1 MYDQLTD
8 SRGYLVYKNRYNGK
22 AEQDNPNLTFIVL
35 SINEK
40 YASSRYSTYRCAGK
54 LYALQKALY
63 TSYIP
68 FDMVHS
74 ILNRHQLNQIDSAPS
89 IKPSQLTAVLHD
101 VYFAAT
107 RMGYFDDL
115 STPPNLEAAS
125 SILAG
130 FFWAVFDPKRSTA
143 ISVLELHQTVL
154 LLSSHANHGQLVWEH
169 FRLISDHNLCV
180 SRHRFE
186 AMLTVLSKILNFLG
200 EPDYLRPSMVQQITS
215 ECFVNYPGLV
225 GLTEYQFSCLWKLSS
240 LFSYYANVVSL
251 NKRLQDTEH
260 TVHGLLC
267 YGCRDVIR
275 GLRFKCQRCRNVSLC
290 IKCFTHGYGNKQH
303 NMSHKMYEISSGEAE
318 SSLRCGRVWLT
329 KLWHWLRASRH
340 QEQNP
345 APSTYENM
353 EAKLIDTKAVEMMQ
367 EGNQEHQDTLARE
380 SMIACTLSRASN
392 TTMKRNMSLFSSVE
406 YNSFNNS
413 RQKDLLAKLASVTEA
428 LEEHH
433 DEYRKQMT
441 ECWKMLTAE
450 EQNTTSR
457 MHACFDTYMQQ
468 FAACLAQL
476 KLVSTHAG
484 QSIPQC
490 SSTPYRRATLTLAAT
505 DCISNSAKTR
515 PSPDGEGDRSFVGS
529 SRLEKTELSVR
540 DISTWFH
547 MDLSTPDAVG
557 TVGSQANGKDEKT
570 TSDATRQCEEAHN
583 PVTKEDELSCRIDRL
598 KLDTQMANF
607 RDLLLKVREIVDDS
621 YSDNTELARSTLQI
635 EKALDRIIAE
645 EELKRAKQ
653 FV

>member
-1 MYDQLTD
+1 MYDQMTD
-8 SRGYLVYKNRYNGK
+8 GRGYLVYKNRYNGK
-22 AEQDNPNLTFIVL
+22 TEQDNPNLMFILL

-68 FDMVHS
+68 FEMVHS
-74 ILNRHQLNQIDSAPS
+74 ILNRHQLSLIDSAPS
-89 IKPSQLTAVLHD
+89 IKPPQLTAVLHD

-115 STPPNLEAAS
+115 PTPLNLEAAS
-125 SILAG
+125 AILAG
-130 FFWAVFDPKRSTA
+130 FFWAVFDPKRSSP
-143 ISVLELHQTVL
+143 ISVLELRQTFL
-154 LLSSHANHGQLVWEH
+154 LLCSHANHAQMIWEH

-186 AMLTVLSKILNFLG
+186 AMLTVLSKMLMFLG
-200 EPDYLRPSMVQQITS
+200 EPDHLRPAMVQQITS
-215 ECFVNYPGLV
+215 ECFLNYPGLV

-251 NKRLQDTEH
+251 NKRMQDTEH
-260 TVHGLLC
+260 IVHGLPC
-267 YGCRDVIR
+267 YACRTMIT

-290 IKCFTHGYGNKQH
+290 IDCFTHGFANKQH
-303 NMSHKMYEISSGEAE
+303 NMSHKMFEISSNEQDHPV
-318 SSLRCGRVWLT
+318 RCGVWLT
-329 KLWHWLRASRH
+329 KLWHWVWATRY
-340 QEQNP
+340 QEEAP
-345 APSTYENM
+345 SPSTYENM
-353 EAKLIDTKAVEMMQ
+353 EAKLIDTKAVELMQ
-367 EGNQEHQDTLARE
+367 EGASEPHDTLVKEALL
-380 SMIACTLSRASN
+380 ATLSRAS
-392 TTMKRNMSLFSSVE
+392 TSTVKRNMSLFSSVE
-406 YNSFNNS
+406 YNSFNNTQ
-413 RQKDLLAKLASVTEA
+413 QKHLLNKLASVTGT

-433 DEYRKQMT
+433 NEYRKQVT
-441 ECWKMLTAE
+441 ECWNTLSAE
-450 EQNTTSR
+450 EQKSVSKMHSYLTTYS
-457 MHACFDTYMQQ
+457 QQ
-468 FAACLAQL
+468 FAECLEQL
-476 KLVSTHAG
+476 KQISTHSA
-484 QSIPQC
+484 QALPQC
-490 SSTPYRRATLTLAAT
+490 SSTPYRRSALTLVAN
-505 DCISNSAKTR
+505 DCANESSKSKY
-515 PSPDGEGDRSFVGS
+515 SPEGQEKRSFVGS

-547 MDLSTPDAVG
+547 IDLSAS
-557 TVGSQANGKDEKT
+557 GSAPGAAESESKRNDEKVT
-570 TSDATRQCEEAHN
+570 NAVMKQCDEPSN
-583 PVTKEDELSCRIDRL
+583 PSTDENELSYRIDRL

-653 FV
+653 LI